1 MRKPMLLAGLVLA
14 AALGSP
20 AFAGEHGERHEHEG
34 QYERHE
40 RDLPSIVRDKTWL
53 AECGSCHV
61 AYPPGLL
68 PERSWR
74 AVMNGLD
81 RHFGENASVDPAVQR
96 SITDFLVANA
106 ADRAN
111 TRRSAKVMASTPAAA
126 VPLRIT
132 ELAWFERKHD
142 ELRAE
147 VWKRKE
153 VGSRAN
159 CGACHPGAEKGNFN
173 EHEVVIPPARAAAR
187 PRQQG

>member
-1 MRKPMLLAGLVLA
+1 MRKPNARRLAVLALA
-14 AALGSP
+14 AALSAP
-20 AFAGEHGERHEHEG
+20 LLAEERGERH
-34 QYERHE
+34 ERHE

-53 AECGSCHV
+53 AECGACHV

-74 AVMNGLD
+74 AVMDGLD
-81 RHFGENASVDPAVQR
+81 RHFGENASLDPAVQK
-96 SITDFLVANA
+96 SITDFLAANA
-106 ADRAN
+106 ADRAG
-111 TRRSAKVMASTPAAA
+111 TRRSGKVMASLPAGS

-132 ELAWFERKHD
+132 ELSWFGRKHD

-153 VGSRAN
+153 VGSPAN
-159 CGACHPGAEKGNFN
+159 CGACHPGADKGNFS
-173 EHEVVIPPARAAAR
+173 EHEVAIPPARTAAR